1 MVDRHISVPGRF
13 AGGDFSEWIQRFE
26 ICSAANE
33 WDEDAMARKLPTL
46 LEKEAL
52 ICWLD
57 IPAETKKIFKDVKRL
72 LVEKLRL
79 VDLLLS
85 PNSKHGSYVLE
96 KQHCC
101 MCMN

>member
-1 MVDRHISVPGRF
+1 MIDRHISVPGRF
-13 AGGDFSEWIQRFE
+13 TVGDFSEWIQRFE

-33 WDEDAMARKLPTL
+33 LDEDAMARKLPTL
-46 LEKEAL
+46 LEKKRWYAGSTFL
-52 ICWLD
+52 QR
-57 IPAETKKIFKDVKRL
+57 RL
-72 LVEKLRL
+72 LIEKLRPSGF
-79 VDLLLS
+79 VAS

>member
-1 MVDRHISVPGRF
+1 MSG
-13 AGGDFSEWIQRFE
+13 IQRLE

-33 WDEDAMARKLPTL
+33 WDPDVMAPTL

-52 ICWLD
+52 VCKLD
-57 IPAETKKIFKDVKRL
+57 LPAETKKIYMDVKRL
-72 LVEKLRL
+72 LIQKLRPRG
-79 VDLLLS
+79 LS
-85 PNSKHGSYVLE
+85 LSLNSKHRNCVLE